1 METIN
6 TTLYEEGTG
15 VELNPST
22 VSSQVK
28 HHDSTVEKTLDETVK
43 VTRQD
48 LTPEQKAQSRANID
62 ALSDHNGAITKE
74 KLSAEVQAI
83 LADVPNKQNI
93 TDATLATQAKT
104 IVGAINELTNKEGLL
119 FLGIL
124 GPNDPA
130 PSNEPTKGYYLSFQA
145 STKETPY
152 FNGVHL
158 HRYSMLIW
166 TQGETGRWK
175 FKRVKYEDRRPAPVV
190 VVGRKIPI
198 IAYKDGHYKLRLGS
212 DGTRLSYRFFGPTNL
227 RIEKDYPFIGANRP
241 MGYDEPCAE
250 LNNEVYNFPLEDN
263 GRVFQNK
270 DQVVDYLNSLVL
282 EDKGYPLSTKNYSR
296 IDGDIVWTPQ
306 NWKRQAVFVRR
317 YHGMNG
323 FDPQSQYGSR
333 KIPIRVKMVS
343 KHYMVTPT
351 RPLDN
356 AIKMARSST
365 PDVPGYG
372 MLYAAKR
379 LSVKAKGRLQHVHA
393 CGYSYNSKPFG
404 YTNGRFI
411 RVNVNI

>member
-1 METIN
+1 MD
-6 TTLYEEGTG
+6 YEKLKEVIAKQIKENGRGEITG
-15 VELNPST
+15 PVLQA
-22 VSSQVK
+22 VLMAMV
-28 HHDSTVEKTLDETVK
+28 DSLGEVYPQTYTDE
-43 VTRQD
+43 
-48 LTPEQKAQSRANID
+48 EKAQARANID

-93 TDATLATQAKT
+93 SDATLATQAKT
-104 IVGAINELTNKEGLL
+104 IVGAINELTNKKGLL
-119 FLGIL
+119 FLGVL
-124 GPNDPA
+124 GPNDSA

-175 FKRVKYEDRRPAPVV
+175 FKRVKYEDHRPAPAL

-212 DGTRLSYRFFGPTNL
+212 DGTRLNYWFFGATNL
-227 RIEKDYPFIGANRP
+227 RIEKGYPYKGANRP
-241 MGYDEPCAE
+241 MGYDEPCAI
-250 LNNEVYNFPLEDN
+250 LDNEAYNFPLEDN

-270 DQVVDYLNSLVL
+270 DQVVNYLNSLVL
-282 EDKGYPLSTKNYSR
+282 EDKGYSLSTKNYSR
-296 IDGDIVWTPQ
+296 IDGSIVWTPQ
-306 NWKRQAVFVRR
+306 KWKRQAVFVRR
-317 YHGMNG
+317 YYGMGN
-323 FDPQSQYGSR
+323 FDPQSKYGSR

-343 KHYMVTPT
+343 KHYMVTPL

-356 AIKMARSST
+356 AIEMARFST

-379 LSVKAKGRLQHVHA
+379 LLVIRDAVGNGHVHA

-411 RVNVNI
+411 RVKLHQL